1 MVNKVIQRAH
11 QPEPYTNRNF
21 KVIQDSFDPIRVKL
35 KIIPIAKAF
44 CAKGK
49 NADFYFIEAGKKAK

>member
-1 MVNKVIQRAH
+1 VI
-11 QPEPYTNRNF
+11 
-21 KVIQDSFDPIRVKL
+21 KDSFDPIRVKL
-35 KIIPIAKAF
+35 KIIPIAKAP